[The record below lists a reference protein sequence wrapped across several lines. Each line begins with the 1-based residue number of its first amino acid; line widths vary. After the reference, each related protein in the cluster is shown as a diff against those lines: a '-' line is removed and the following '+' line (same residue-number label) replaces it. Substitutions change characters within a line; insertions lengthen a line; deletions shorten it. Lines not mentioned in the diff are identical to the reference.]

1 MLKRMHPGKK
11 THPETKSRLHP
22 RNKHRGRYDFVQ
34 LVEKCPEL
42 APFVHLNAYGDQSV
56 DFFDPL
62 AVKALNKALLMQCYE
77 VSHWDIPQGYLCPPV
92 PGRADYIHY
101 LADLLAATNG
111 QKIPRGAQIKG
122 LDIGVGA
129 NCIYPIIGCSEYGW
143 SFTASEID
151 NTALHSAQ
159 KIVDQNLVLKNKV
172 DLRLQPDARNIFRG
186 IIRQDE
192 FYDFTICNPPF
203 HASAVE
209 ARAGAV
215 RKLNN
220 LKGKTVKD
228 PVLNFG
234 GQNTELWCPGGEER
248 FITTMIRESKE
259 FAGSCYWF
267 STLISKESNLGIT
280 YKALAASKA
289 TEVKTIAMGQGN
301 KTSRLVA
308 WTYLDTAHQQ
318 SWIKTRWKEI

>member
-1 MLKRMHPGKK
+1 MHSGKK
-11 THPETKSRLHP
+11 NHPEIKTRLHP
-22 RNKHRGRYDFVQ
+22 RSKHRSRYKFDK

-42 APFVHLNAYGDQSV
+42 APFVHTNAYGDESV
-56 DFFDPL
+56 DFFNPL
-62 AVKALNKALLMQCYE
+62 AVKALNKALLMQYYGI
-77 VSHWDIPQGYLCPPV
+77 SHWDIPQGFLCPPV
-92 PGRADYIHY
+92 PGRADYIHH

-111 QKIPRGAQIKG
+111 RKIPLGPQIKG

-143 SFTASEID
+143 SFTASDID
-151 NTALHSAQ
+151 ATALHSAQ
-159 KIVDQNLVLKNKV
+159 NIVDQNLILKNKV
-172 DLRLQPDARNIFRG
+172 ELRLQPEARNTFSG
-186 IIRQDE
+186 IIRKDE